1 MLYSS
6 YFTLLLL
13 IVNWFCTHIDK
24 WVQKFYHKTMNGYTK
39 NKLDKMAK
47 IEHVTFD
54 LLSTLPIKK
63 IAVTDI
69 SKTAGVSK
77 VTIFNY
83 YETKQALIKKVI
95 FDHFQTIY
103 DQYEAI
109 IQSDLS
115 FEAAYRRLTQFE
127 LAEMQ
132 KNSGTLNQNIM
143 TLYASDA
150 SFYDQAAQDKSD
162 QLILALV
169 KKGREDN
176 FINPH
181 YNDETILN
189 IFRIYNEGLKIFSDT
204 PDKLFAMTDDLTTIF
219 LNGLR

>member
-1 MLYSS
+1 
-6 YFTLLLL
+6 
-13 IVNWFCTHIDK
+13 
-24 WVQKFYHKTMNGYTK
+24 MNGYTK

-47 IEHVTFD
+47 IEQVTLD

-69 SKTAGVSK
+69 SQTVGVSK

-83 YETKQALIKKVI
+83 YESKQALIKKVI

-132 KNSGTLNQNIM
+132 KNSGMLNQNIM
-143 TLYASDA
+143 TLYASDT
-150 SFYDQAAQDKSD
+150 SFYDQAAQDKSE
-162 QLILALV
+162 QLMLALI

-176 FINPH
+176 SS
-181 YNDETILN
+181 IL
-189 IFRIYNEGLKIFSDT
+189 
-204 PDKLFAMTDDLTTIF
+204 AMMMQRF
-219 LNGLR
+219 

>member
-13 IVNWFCTHIDK
+13 IVNWFCTLIDK
-24 WVQKFYHKTMNGYTK
+24 WVQKFYDKTMNGYTK

-47 IEHVTFD
+47 IEQVTFD

-103 DQYEAI
+103 DQYKAI
-109 IQSDLS
+109 VQSDLS

-127 LAEMQ
+127 LTEMQ

-143 TLYASDA
+143 TLYASDPN
-150 SFYDQAAQDKSD
+150 FYDQVAQDKSD

-169 KKGREDN
+169 KKGRADN
-176 FINPH
+176 FINPR
-181 YNDETILN
+181 YNDETILS
-189 IFRIYNEGLKIFSDT
+189 IFRIYNEGMKIFSDT
-204 PDKLFAMTDDLTTIF
+204 PDKLFSMTDDLTSIF

>member
-1 MLYSS
+1 
-6 YFTLLLL
+6 
-13 IVNWFCTHIDK
+13 
-24 WVQKFYHKTMNGYTK
+24 MNGYTK

-47 IEHVTFD
+47 IEQVTFD

-103 DQYEAI
+103 DQYKAI
-109 IQSDLS
+109 VQSDLS

-127 LAEMQ
+127 LTEMQ

-143 TLYASDA
+143 TLYASDPN
-150 SFYDQAAQDKSD
+150 FYDQVAQDKSD

-169 KKGREDN
+169 KKGRADN
-176 FINPH
+176 FINPR
-181 YNDETILN
+181 YNDETILS
-189 IFRIYNEGLKIFSDT
+189 IFRIYNEGMKIFSDT
-204 PDKLFAMTDDLTTIF
+204 PDKLFSMTDNLTSIF

>member
-13 IVNWFCTHIDK
+13 IVNWFCTFIDK
-24 WVQKFYHKTMNGYTK
+24 WVQKFYDKTMNGYTK

-47 IEHVTFD
+47 IEQVTFD

-103 DQYEAI
+103 DQYKAI
-109 IQSDLS
+109 VQSDLS

-127 LAEMQ
+127 LTEMQ

-143 TLYASDA
+143 TLYASDPN
-150 SFYDQAAQDKSD
+150 FYDQVAQDKSD

-169 KKGREDN
+169 KKGRADN
-176 FINPH
+176 FINPR
-181 YNDETILN
+181 YNDETILS
-189 IFRIYNEGLKIFSDT
+189 IFRIYNEGMKIFSDT
-204 PDKLFAMTDDLTTIF
+204 PDKLFSMTDDLTSIF

>member
-1 MLYSS
+1 
-6 YFTLLLL
+6 
-13 IVNWFCTHIDK
+13 
-24 WVQKFYHKTMNGYTK
+24 MNGYTK

-115 FEAAYRRLTQFE
+115 FEAIWVSWDAKKFRYAQSKYHDSLRLWC
-127 LAEMQ
+127 
-132 KNSGTLNQNIM
+132 
-143 TLYASDA
+143 
-150 SFYDQAAQDKSD
+150 
-162 QLILALV
+162 
-169 KKGREDN
+169 
-176 FINPH
+176 
-181 YNDETILN
+181 
-189 IFRIYNEGLKIFSDT
+189 
-204 PDKLFAMTDDLTTIF
+204 
-219 LNGLR
+219 

>member
-1 MLYSS
+1 
-6 YFTLLLL
+6 
-13 IVNWFCTHIDK
+13 
-24 WVQKFYHKTMNGYTK
+24 MNGYTK

-47 IEHVTFD
+47 IEQVTLD

-69 SKTAGVSK
+69 SQTVGVSK

-83 YETKQALIKKVI
+83 YESKQALIKKVI

-132 KNSGTLNQNIM
+132 KNSGMLNQNIM
-143 TLYASDA
+143 TLYASDT
-150 SFYDQAAQDKSD
+150 SFYDQTAQDKSE
-162 QLILALV
+162 QLMLALI

-176 FINPH
+176 FINPR
-181 YNDETILN
+181 YDDATVLN
-189 IFRIYNEGLKIFSDT
+189 ICRIYNEGLKIFSDT
-204 PDKLFAMTDDLTTIF
+204 PDKLFAMTDDLTSIF
-219 LNGLR
+219 LNGLRW

>member
-1 MLYSS
+1 
-6 YFTLLLL
+6 
-13 IVNWFCTHIDK
+13 
-24 WVQKFYHKTMNGYTK
+24 MNGYTK

-47 IEHVTFD
+47 IEQVTFD

-115 FEAAYRRLTQFE
+115 FEAAYRRLTRFE

-132 KNSGTLNQNIM
+132 KNSGMLNQNIM

-150 SFYDQAAQDKSD
+150 SFYDQPAQEQSDK
-162 QLILALV
+162 LMLALI

-176 FINPH
+176 FINPR
-181 YNDETILN
+181 YDDETILS
-189 IFRIYNEGLKIFSDT
+189 ICHIYNEGMKIFSDT
-204 PDKLFAMTDDLTTIF
+204 PDKLFAMTDDLTAIF

>member
-1 MLYSS
+1 
-6 YFTLLLL
+6 
-13 IVNWFCTHIDK
+13 
-24 WVQKFYHKTMNGYTK
+24 MNGYTK
-39 NKLDKMAK
+39 NKLNKMAK
-47 IEHVTFD
+47 IEHLTFD

-69 SKTAGVSK
+69 SKAAGVSK

-103 DQYEAI
+103 EQYEAI

-115 FEAAYRRLTQFE
+115 FETAYRRLTQFE
-127 LAEMQ
+127 LTEMQ
-132 KNSGTLNQNIM
+132 KNSVTLNQNIM
-143 TLYASDA
+143 TLYASDP
-150 SFYDQAAQDKSD
+150 SFYDPATQDKSD
-162 QLILALV
+162 QLILALI
-169 KKGREDN
+169 KKGRADG

-181 YNDETILN
+181 YNDETILS
-189 IFRIYNEGLKIFSDT
+189 ICHIYNEGLKIFSDT
-204 PDKLFAMTDDLTTIF
+204 PDKLFAMTDDLTSIF